1 MRNID
6 LLKHNLRVYKQ
17 HIEELRHIGHEITKL
32 RQEIK
37 IAIIKEGRRL

>member
-17 HIEELRHIGHEITKL
+17 HLAELRHIGREITQL
-32 RQEIK
+32 RREIK
-37 IAIIKEGRRL
+37 RYKEGRRI